1 MAAQAKTKKF
11 SNPGIKFTPS
21 PKHTVGV
28 ELEVSLVDLET
39 RDLTARAYEVFDH
52 FKDNPYMKQE
62 LFQTIVEVI
71 TDVCDGVDDVRK
83 DLGGKLQLL
92 QDFAEKAGFG
102 LLCTGTHPFAR
113 PQHFPITNEPRYHQL
128 VEGMAWPARRLL
140 ICGQHVHVGVPT
152 AEHAIAITNSMRC
165 FIPHLLALS
174 ASSPFWKGRDTGLA
188 SGRIK
193 IFEGLPTA
201 GLPPNLTNWNDFT
214 SLMRTLLGAG
224 TISSIR
230 EIWWDIRP
238 HPGFGTVEI
247 RICDGIN
254 TLDEICALTA
264 FVQSMVVH
272 LVELYDSGEDLPN
285 FKRWTLRENKW
296 RAARHG
302 DEMLFIRNESGELMP
317 IRDHIEEWLEVIM
330 PVAERLG
337 CAKDLSYIRTILNV
351 RPSSH
356 RQRQRYAETGDLR
369 YVVDGLLEEFKTNT
383 PMVT

>member
-1 MAAQAKTKKF
+1 MTAKAGNT
-11 SNPGIKFTPS
+11 NDVRPGLRFHSS
-21 PKHTVGV
+21 PRHTVGV

-39 RDLTARAYEVFDH
+39 RDLTARALEVFQH
-52 FKDNPYMKQE
+52 FEGNPYMKPE
-62 LFQTIVEVI
+62 LFQTIIEVI
-71 TDVCDGVDDVRK
+71 TDVCEDVNDVRR
-83 DLGGKLQLL
+83 DLGGKIDLL
-92 QDFAEKAGFG
+92 QKFADQAGFG

-128 VEGMAWPARRLL
+128 IEGMAWPARRLL

-214 SLMRTLLGAG
+214 SLMRTLLSAG

-264 FVQSMVVH
+264 FIQSMVVH
-272 LVELYDSGEDLPN
+272 LVELYDAGEDLPD

-296 RAARHG
+296 RATRHG
-302 DEMLFIRNESGELMP
+302 DEMLFIRNESGDLMP
-317 IRDHIEEWLEVIM
+317 IREHIEEWLEVIT
-330 PVAERLG
+330 PVAARLG
-337 CAKDLSYIRTILNV
+337 CAKDLEFIRTILAV
-351 RPSSH
+351 RPSSY
-356 RQRQRYAETGDLR
+356 RQRQRFAATGDLTK
-369 YVVDGLLEEFKTNT
+369 VVDGLLEEFKTNT